1 MPSVSMLSVSK
12 RIAFAALPA
21 AVGAALVVGAVRAH
35 PTMADAAAFDVAE
48 AGPATMPAGVAPRAD
63 AGSAQMMAGQM
74 TANPAAR
81 LAARRM
87 HLADRLATLHVY
99 LDITPQQEGSWHA
112 FSQAVLNMVPDA
124 RDLPQPGQ
132 PESAFDGI
140 DRMAKMIQQRAQ
152 AAQAMDQAAQTLK
165 ASLTP
170 EQITRAD
177 GAWAL
182 MRAHMM
188 RMHRMHEHAW
198 MRWSHPGGQGPQR
211 G

>member
-1 MPSVSMLSVSK
+1 MLSISK

-35 PTMADAAAFDVAE
+35 PTMADTAAFDVAE

-63 AGSAQMMAGQM
+63 AGSAQMSGPMMAD
-74 TANPAAR
+74 PAAR

-99 LDITPQQEGSWHA
+99 LDITPQQEGPWHA

-140 DRMAKMIQQRAQ
+140 DRMAKMIQRRAE
-152 AAQAMDQAAQTLK
+152 AAQSMDRAAQTLK

-177 GAWAL
+177 GAWTL

-188 RMHRMHEHAW
+188 HMHRMHAHAW
-198 MRWSHPGGQGPQR
+198 MRWLHSGGQAPQR

>member
-1 MPSVSMLSVSK
+1 MLTISK

-35 PTMADAAAFDVAE
+35 PTMADTTAFDVAE

-63 AGSAQMMAGQM
+63 AGAAQMMPGQM
-74 TANPAAR
+74 MADPAAR

-99 LDITPQQEGSWHA
+99 LDITPQQEGPWHA

-140 DRMAKMIQQRAQ
+140 DRMAKMIQRRAE
-152 AAQAMDQAAQTLK
+152 AAQAMDRAAQTLK

-177 GAWAL
+177 GAWTL

-188 RMHRMHEHAW
+188 HMHRMHAHAW
-198 MRWSHPGGQGPQR
+198 MRWLHSGGQAPQR